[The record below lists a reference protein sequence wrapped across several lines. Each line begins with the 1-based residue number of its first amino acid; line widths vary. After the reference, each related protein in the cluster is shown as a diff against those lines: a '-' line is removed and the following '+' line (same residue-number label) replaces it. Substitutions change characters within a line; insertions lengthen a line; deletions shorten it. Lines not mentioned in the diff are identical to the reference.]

1 MKNLLTKIQ
10 NAESNEERDMLTYIF
25 NKEAARSLGKTLS
38 EFGVDWSKLDVDGDR
53 RYNCEM
59 DAVVTQHLTS
69 TATMF
74 MDLTHDLSKMRRQFK
89 KQTEFGLSA
98 IQQKQV
104 NPNQKLANKIQTR
117 PAMNWWTTVDKGK
130 MVLYAE
136 IRVCPVTNKVAR
148 KDQSYD
154 ANGDY
159 IYPTQVEF
167 NIPILWHKQIT
178 AAGGV
183 PCIDNK
189 IILRAK
195 PIGMFG
201 DVEGFRVTVARKG
214 LKATDWVKEN
224 CYLGKFNNTVKLCKN
239 RMHIQSVAKRKASSQ
254 FTDEL
259 LSAFD

>member
-1 MKNLLTKIQ
+1 MKNLITKIQ
-10 NAESNEERDMLTYIF
+10 NAESDEERDMLTYIF
-25 NKEAARSLGKTLS
+25 NKEVVRSLGKTLS
-38 EFGVDWSKLDVDGDR
+38 EFGNDWSKLVVDPDCKNNCSMDR
-53 RYNCEM
+53 
-59 DAVVTQHLTS
+59 VVSIHLTE
-69 TATMF
+69 TAQAFVNT
-74 MDLTHDLSKMRRQFK
+74 THAISKMRSKLK
-89 KQTEFGLSA
+89 KQTDFGLRA

-104 NPNQKLANKIQTR
+104 NPNQKMANKIQTR
-117 PAMNWWTTVDKGK
+117 PSLNWFASLEKGK
-130 MVLYAE
+130 MVLSAN
-136 IRVCPVTNKVAR
+136 IRVCPVTGKVAR
-148 KDQSYD
+148 RDQSYD

-159 IYPTQVEF
+159 IFGTNIEF
-167 NIPILWHKQIT
+167 NIPNLWHKQIT

-189 IILRAK
+189 IILSAK

>member
-25 NKEAARSLGKTLS
+25 NKEVARSLGKTLS
-38 EFGVDWSKLDVDGDR
+38 EFGVDWSKLAVDGDYR
-53 RYNCEM
+53 HNCTI
-59 DAVVTQHLTS
+59 DAVVTQHLTK
-69 TATMF
+69 TATIF
-74 MDLTHDLSKMRRQFK
+74 MDLTHDLNKMRSKFK
-89 KQTEFGLSA
+89 KQTDFGLRA

-117 PAMNWWTTVDKGK
+117 PAMNWWTTVDEGK

-148 KDQSYD
+148 RDQSYD

-167 NIPILWHKQIT
+167 NIPNLWHKQIT

-214 LKATDWVKEN
+214 LKATDWVKET